1 MRLGAR
7 WTLRTRL
14 TLWYVA
20 MLAFLLL
27 VYATLVFVFQ
37 YVVLTRQ
44 IFHDEVQDIVTV
56 EGLLYFDQQGV
67 LQLRQDYYSRP
78 KSHLLVDRYMEVR
91 DLSGKVLYRS
101 PTLDGMPFGGPNEK
115 GEGDMS
121 FDERIIRLDD
131 GSHVFTISHIHGMGG
146 QDLLIRLGYSL
157 GPLRTRMEQFF
168 LLLLFA
174 VPVTLGVA
182 WLAGQTIAR
191 RALRPLEKMTERAT
205 GITARNLH
213 DRLAI
218 ENPNDELGQMAQVF
232 NHLLQRLEESF
243 RQLQRFTADAAHE
256 LRTPLASL
264 RTIGEVALSKGHDV
278 DAYKEALGDILEETS
293 RLNETIDG
301 LILLSK
307 AEVTAPRG
315 VQEIFRA
322 IDLMDEVLNF
332 LSVVMDERNIGA
344 IQENAAHGETML
356 QGDHSLLRIAFVNLV
371 HNAVKFSPT
380 GSTIRIAYS
389 QTEESDPGIQ
399 IAIHDEGPGIAAGEH
414 DRIFERFFTSSAHA
428 TSMNS
433 GAGLGLSIAKLVVE
447 RAGGTVYFERNIPAG
462 ARCIVTLPTAACSAR
477 SGSSQA

>member
-20 MLAFLLL
+20 VLALLLL

-37 YVVLTRQ
+37 YAVLTRQ
-44 IFHDEVQDIVTV
+44 IFHDEVQDIITV
-56 EGLLYFDQQGV
+56 EGLLYFDQRGT

-78 KSHLLVDRYMEVR
+78 QSHLLVDRYMEVR
-91 DLSGKVLYRS
+91 DLSGDVLYRS
-101 PTLDGMPFGGPNEK
+101 PTLNGMPLGGPNRK
-115 GEGDMS
+115 GEGDGT
-121 FDERIIRLDD
+121 FNERIIRLDD

-146 QDLLIRLGYSL
+146 RDLLIRLGYSL

-174 VPVTLGVA
+174 VPVTLGIA
-182 WLAGQTIAR
+182 WLAGQAIAR

-213 DRLAI
+213 DRLVI

-264 RTIGEVALSKGHDV
+264 RTIGEVALSKGNDPEV
-278 DAYKEALGDILEETS
+278 YKEALGDILEETS

-301 LILLSK
+301 LILLSR
-307 AEVTAPRG
+307 AEATAPRG
-315 VQEIFRA
+315 SQEIFSA
-322 IDLMDEVLNF
+322 NDLIDEVLNF
-332 LSVVMDERNIGA
+332 LSVVMDERNVKA
-344 IQENAAHGETML
+344 VQENTTNGVTML
-356 QGDHSLLRIAFVNLV
+356 QGDRGLLRIAFVNLI
-371 HNAVKFSPT
+371 HNAVKFSPAN
-380 GSTIRIAYS
+380 STIRISYS
-389 QTEESDPGIQ
+389 PISGDDPEMQ
-399 IAIHDEGPGIAAGEH
+399 IAIQDEGPGIAPGEH
-414 DRIFERFFTSSAHA
+414 ERIFERFFTSSAHA
-428 TSMNS
+428 TAMNS
-433 GAGLGLSIAKLVVE
+433 GAGLGLSIAKLVIE
-447 RAGGTVYFERNIPAG
+447 RAGGTIYFDRNRPVG
-462 ARCIVTLPTAACSAR
+462 ARCVVTLHAADDPAKSRAA
-477 SGSSQA
+477 QI

>member
-1 MRLGAR
+1 MKLGAR

-14 TLWYVA
+14 TLWYVTV
-20 MLAFLLL
+20 LAFLLL

-37 YVVLTRQ
+37 YAVLTRQ
-44 IFHDEVQDIVTV
+44 IFHDEVQDIITV
-56 EGLLYFDQQGV
+56 EGLLYFDQQRT

-78 KSHLLVDRYMEVR
+78 QSHLLVDRYMEVR

-101 PTLDGMPFGGPNEK
+101 PTLNGMPLGGPNKK
-115 GEGDMS
+115 GEGDMT
-121 FDERIIRLDD
+121 FDERIVRLDD

-146 QDLLIRLGYSL
+146 EDLLIRLGYSL
-157 GPLRTRMEQFF
+157 GPLRMRMEQFF

-174 VPVTLGVA
+174 IPVTLGIA
-182 WLAGQTIAR
+182 WLAGQAIAR

-213 DRLAI
+213 DRLVI

-264 RTIGEVALSKGHDV
+264 RTIGEVALSKGNDTE
-278 DAYKEALGDILEETS
+278 AYKEALGDILEETS

-307 AEVTAPRG
+307 AEATPPRG
-315 VQEIFRA
+315 SQEIFRA
-322 IDLMDEVLNF
+322 KNLIDEVLNF
-332 LSVVMDERNIGA
+332 LSVVMDERNVRV
-344 IQENAAHGETML
+344 IQENAANGEVML
-356 QGDHSLLRIAFVNLV
+356 QGDRALLRIAFVNLV

-380 GSTIRIAYS
+380 DSSLQIVYTRIDGA
-389 QTEESDPGIQ
+389 DPGMQ
-399 IAIHDEGPGIAAGEH
+399 IAIQDEGPGIAPGEH

-433 GAGLGLSIAKLVVE
+433 GAGLGLSIAKLVIE
-447 RAGGTVYFERNIPAG
+447 RAGGTIDFDRNLSAG
-462 ARCIVTLPTAACSAR
+462 ARCVVTLHTVADSIKPGSA
-477 SGSSQA
+477 QV